1 MRKRY
6 LLRGSLLLLILI
18 VPVLIDPGSQAMAQ
32 ACTRELADA
41 DQAYTLGRF
50 DEAINVLNRCLDK
63 SNATSRERQ
72 QAYRLVALSYI
83 GKDDSRR
90 VREHVQAGTYLPLT
104 VCEIA

>member
-32 ACTRELADA
+32 ACTRERTDA

-50 DEAINVLNRCLDK
+50 DEAINLLNRCLDK
-63 SNATSRERQ
+63 SNATSQERQ
-72 QAYRLVALSYI
+72 QAYRLLALSSI
-83 GKDDSRR
+83 GKDDR
-90 VREHVQAGTYLPLT
+90 
-104 VCEIA
+104 